1 MVDEMQNKQYDAL
14 KETEI
19 SCSVI
24 FPVDEDC
31 PFPGPQLLKLFRQLQ
46 NKNDDC
52 IVTWNQLWR
61 ELPADKTFTQM
72 LDHAIL
78 TVLARRFPNATPKT
92 FLGNANDSD
101 GAFYCAHVT
110 RLIQNMQSLLPDMA
124 KTVDGDENGLP
135 RLIPSAKRMT
145 SENSIFLRLGAGAIG
160 LELRKLTGEQD
171 IFNSARVFR
180 HKDGVFRPLVL
191 DSIRSVNDFYGYH
204 DARQTFI
211 EHFKQFAEG
220 KSNLPLL
227 ISSLPGLGKTQMTIA
242 HTLYYPELTLILP
255 DASDISTGLEAL
267 LHSLEPHK
275 DKRFVLFFDDIDA
288 SATDWYSFRA
298 NVGGAFNLPEH
309 VTIVI
314 SSNQRFPANISSRGR
329 GFVFPIFDEIRCQE
343 MIADCLTS
351 KGMKEPSRDLV
362 SVIASDY
369 VEEFGQKM
377 FEELS
382 PRTLVRYL
390 QSYNSDASKRRKM
403 LENSRNELITE
414 PDAQVFY
421 DENVK
426 LMRSIYGDSILEEL
440 RQKEYNGGFS

>member
-1 MVDEMQNKQYDAL
+1 MMKNGLEQLHDTLN
-14 KETEI
+14 ETEI
-19 SCSVI
+19 SCSVL
-24 FPVDEDC
+24 FPDDESC
-31 PFPGPQLLKLFRQLQ
+31 PFPGPQLLNLIRHLQ
-46 NKNDDC
+46 KESDDAVF
-52 IVTWNQLWR
+52 IWNQLYR
-61 ELPADKTFTQM
+61 DIPANKTFTQV
-72 LDHAIL
+72 LDHAVL
-78 TVLARRFPNATPKT
+78 SMLARRFPNAAPKT
-92 FLGNANDSD
+92 FLGDTNESD
-101 GAFYCAHVT
+101 GAFYYAHVT
-110 RLIQNMQSLLPDMA
+110 RLIRHLQTLLPDA
-124 KTVDGDENGLP
+124 AVLVEKEQGGLP
-135 RLIPSAKRMT
+135 RLIPSARRMT
-145 SENSIFLRLGAGAIG
+145 ANASIFLRLGAGAIG

-180 HKDGVFRPLVL
+180 HKGGVFRPLVL

-255 DASDISTGLEAL
+255 DAEDISTGLEAL

-343 MIADCLTS
+343 MIADCLMS